1 MNFARGIIKH
11 RGDLR
16 YADTLGR
23 ADLTA
28 WRASAEEAVPFPVTI
43 HRRFARCRCYRRDT
57 HLEGA
62 SFEHAAEEPAT
73 ANGFRE
79 PRMQDTRA
87 STMTFM

>member
-1 MNFARGIIKH
+1 MLMRA
-11 RGDLR
+11 
-16 YADTLGR
+16 LGH

-28 WRASAEEAVPFPVTI
+28 WGGEEAGPFPVAI
-43 HRRFARCRCYRRDT
+43 HRRFALCRHYRRNT

-62 SFEHAAEEPAT
+62 SFEQATEEPAT

-79 PRMQDTRA
+79 PQMQDTPA